1 MCGDLDEEDRLE
13 TALYARFR
21 SHAKALLSG
30 RSAEPRPSESP
41 SAYMDRLF
49 ADALTRCLRDTDAA
63 DESRR
68 YELLAAQP
76 VVFAR
81 LAGFLAGHASLRDD
95 PLRRIVEAMMYGY
108 AEAGQIAVGHGHDH
122 DHDGEHHHGH
132 PHPPGHHHH

>member
-13 TALYARFR
+13 TALYTRFR

-30 RSAEPRPSESP
+30 RPAESRPSESP

-49 ADALTRCLRDTDAA
+49 ADALTRCLRDLDGA

-68 YELLAAQP
+68 YERLAAQP

-81 LAGFLAGHASLRDD
+81 LAGFLAGHASLRED
-95 PLRRIVEAMMYGY
+95 PLRKTVEAMMHGY
-108 AEAGQIAVGHGHDH
+108 AEAEQVAPDHGHEH
-122 DHDGEHHHGH
+122 HHDGEHDRGH
-132 PHPPGHHHH
+132 PHGHGHHH